1 MVQSS
6 SRLVDVAK
14 SITIIVQMILR
25 MILVIFMNFTNSSIY
40 KKDELKLQERL
51 YIKLT
56 TTERAP
62 YPYRLDTT
70 EDIALVGYVRY
81 IEANNLSNPYKVPDF

>member
-1 MVQSS
+1 
-6 SRLVDVAK
+6 
-14 SITIIVQMILR
+14 
-25 MILVIFMNFTNSSIY
+25 MILVIFMEFHQF
-40 KKDELKLQERL
+40 KHLQKDELKLQERL

-70 EDIALVGYVRY
+70 EDIALVLCTLY
-81 IEANNLSNPYKVPDF
+81 